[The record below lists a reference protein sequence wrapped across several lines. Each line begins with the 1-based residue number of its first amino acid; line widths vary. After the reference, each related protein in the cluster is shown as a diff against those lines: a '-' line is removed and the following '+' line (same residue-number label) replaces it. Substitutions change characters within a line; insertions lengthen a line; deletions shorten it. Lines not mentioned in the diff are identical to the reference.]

1 FVADAAAGP
10 VGLEAGRTELANHI
24 QGKVTLLFRINH
36 ESNKIVT
43 QILRYGNLG
52 YDALPSSYM
61 ERLPSRV
68 QSYQTDR
75 TFNPRNLPH
84 DGSPSLGRRL
94 RPRTRLPLGRYSRR
108 YSRGDPGCDGRPRGQ
123 SRCRPA
129 RRGPRDPCQRRRALA
144 SARSAR
150 SGRWLAAGDR
160 RPAAVRPAA
169 GLSRLLSHNG
179 RLADADHRH
188 AVAMHRAP
196 C

>member
-1 FVADAAAGP
+1 AIAILRVLAKGGHFDHARPLGPHHRDHAEGGAQRQSSLVAEQGADFRRHSAGGHVVVFGLAVQQFVADAAAGP

-84 DGSPSLGRRL
+84 DGSPSL
-94 RPRTRLPLGRYSRR
+94 
-108 YSRGDPGCDGRPRGQ
+108 
-123 SRCRPA
+123 
-129 RRGPRDPCQRRRALA
+129 
-144 SARSAR
+144 
-150 SGRWLAAGDR
+150 
-160 RPAAVRPAA
+160 
-169 GLSRLLSHNG
+169 
-179 RLADADHRH
+179 
-188 AVAMHRAP
+188 
-196 C
+196 